1 MRAAAFAVEKESVTL
16 GSSFTPVVRA
26 TRSGDIEAF
35 ASLYADLHPGLGR
48 YLRFCEP
55 SLAAELSDRV
65 WRNMVVQLANFGGTE
80 RDFRVLLYTV
90 ARRHLGEAGL
100 STHPSRGEAWQM
112 PTDPVEQAIA
122 LLGNSLDV
130 EHGQV
135 IVLRVVG
142 DLDTED
148 TAHVLRTTTGAV
160 RLTQYRA
167 LVMLVN
173 QFSLPGSGSPNEDTL
188 SSFLDVAD
196 PVPNLIF
203 QGALPPWQARGPLA
217 PVARIVATAR
227 RRASDEERTP
237 ADGLNL
243 VVEAL
248 AELHQAPTLERRARW
263 SWAPGDRRARPLYQ
277 ADSPLAVLAG
287 S

>member
-1 MRAAAFAVEKESVTL
+1 MTL
-16 GSSFTPVVRA
+16 GSTFAPAVRA
-26 TRSGDIEAF
+26 TLSGDTTAF
-35 ASLYADLHPGLGR
+35 TSLYADLHSGLGR

-55 SLAAELSDRV
+55 TLAPELGERV
-65 WRNMVVQLANFGGTE
+65 WRNIVVQLANFAGSE

-90 ARRHLGEAGL
+90 ARRHLSEAGL
-100 STHPSRGEAWQM
+100 STHPTRSEAWQM
-112 PTDPVEQAIA
+112 PTDPVDQAIA

-148 TAHVLRTTTGAV
+148 TAHVLRTTTGAI

-173 QFSLPGSGSPNEDTL
+173 QFSLPGTKAPTEHTL

-227 RRASDEERTP
+227 RRASEQERTP
-237 ADGLNL
+237 SDALNL

-248 AELHQAPTLERRARW
+248 VELNQAPTLERRAKW
-263 SWAPGDRRARPLYQ
+263 SWAPGDRRARPLYH
-277 ADSPLAVLAG
+277 AAEPEAVLAG

>member
-1 MRAAAFAVEKESVTL
+1 MHAEKVWVTL

-26 TRSGDIEAF
+26 TLSGDTAAF
-35 ASLYADLHPGLGR
+35 ATLYADLHPGLGR

-65 WRNMVVQLANFGGTE
+65 WRNMVVQLANFAGTE

-90 ARRHLGEAGL
+90 ARRHLSEAGL

-112 PTDPVEQAIA
+112 PTDPVDQAIS

-173 QFSLPGSGSPNEDTL
+173 QFRLPGSKTPNEDTL
-188 SSFLDVAD
+188 AAFLDVAD

-227 RRASDEERTP
+227 RRASDDERTP
-237 ADGLNL
+237 KDALNL

-248 AELHQAPTLERRARW
+248 AELNQAPTLERRAKW
-263 SWAPGDRRARPLYQ
+263 SWVPGDRRARPLYQ
-277 ADSPLAVLAG
+277 ADVPEAVLAG
-287 S
+287 T